1 MTTIGLAALVSL
13 WIGSPP
19 PESEPAAG
27 TVVADGVTIW
37 KQSYPELE
45 VEAVEGLGF
54 VLATPPR
61 ARYRAR
67 VLELIRAVHTSARAF
82 FGEQVPSL
90 TDAPW
95 LVVVWPDKASYRR
108 FARRHLDGPVPDLGF
123 ADAQARLI
131 AIDHGPGEGT
141 LAHELMHPLMSR
153 AFPRAPPWLT
163 EALPALYE
171 HKAFEPL
178 RFFRNWR
185 ARHIRR
191 EVSLPEL
198 FGASLAAVRA
208 DDHRHLVGLGRHLL
222 VFLHEK
228 GRLIDYVATLERRL
242 NANPKAHHLASLE
255 ALAVVWPGFE
265 LDPFTRELVRWLR

>member
-1 MTTIGLAALVSL
+1 MIGVASLALL
-13 WIGSPP
+13 WITAPP
-19 PESEPAAG
+19 ASDEPG
-27 TVVADGVTIW
+27 PDSRVADSVALW
-37 KQSYPELE
+37 REAYPGLE
-45 VEAVEGLGF
+45 IEAVDGLGF
-54 VLATPPR
+54 ALATPPR

-67 VLELIRAVHTSARAF
+67 VLELILAVHDSARTF
-82 FGEQVPSL
+82 LGERVPTL
-90 TDAPW
+90 TDEPW

-108 FARRHLDGPVPDLGF
+108 FGRRHLGAAVPDLGF
-123 ADAQARLI
+123 ADPKARLI

-141 LAHELMHPLMSR
+141 LAHELMHPLLSR
-153 AFPRAPPWLT
+153 VFPRAPPWLT

-191 EVSLPEL
+191 PVSLPEL
-198 FGASLAAVRA
+198 FGASLSAVRA

-228 GRLIDYVATLERRL
+228 GRLVDYVATLERRL
-242 NANPKAHHLASLE
+242 LSDPKDPHLASLE
-255 ALAVVWPGFE
+255 ALASVWPGFE
-265 LDPFTRELVRWLR
+265 LEAFTRELVRWLR

>member
-1 MTTIGLAALVSL
+1 MSPTCLVAVLAVMVA
-13 WIGSPP
+13 SPP
-19 PESEPAAG
+19 ERTETTDAPIAGAVATWRAA
-27 TVVADGVTIW
+27 
-37 KQSYPELE
+37 YPDLE
-45 VEAVEGLGF
+45 IDAVGDLGF

-61 ARYRAR
+61 TRYRGR
-67 VLELIRAVHTSARAF
+67 VAELIERVHRSAKAF
-82 FGEQVPSL
+82 FDERVPTL
-90 TDAPW
+90 RDEPW

-108 FARRHLDGPVPDLGF
+108 FGRRHLEGPVPDLGF
-123 ADAQARLI
+123 ADPKARLI

-141 LAHELMHPLMSR
+141 LAHELLHPLLAR

-171 HKAFEPL
+171 HKAFTPL

-191 EVSLPEL
+191 TVSLPEL

-228 GRLIDYVATLERRL
+228 GRLIDYVAALERRL
-242 NANPKAHHLASLE
+242 SSDPKDHHHASLE
-255 ALAVVWPGFE
+255 ALRAVWPGFE
-265 LDPFTRELVRWLR
+265 LDTFTRELVRWLR